1 MLKGVGASSGIGIG
15 TIVCIR
21 EESLDYSKV
30 VFQGEEEEKARLKE
44 AVDTFCKVTQEM
56 AEDIRQR
63 VGEKE
68 SEILS
73 GQIMMLSDPF
83 MTGQMEEMIASGSC
97 AEAALD
103 SVCQMYIEMFSNVDD
118 ELMRQRATDIRD
130 IRTRMLRLLLGVS
143 SVDIASV
150 PAGTVLAAKDLTP
163 SMTVGL
169 KKENISAILTEIG
182 GKTSH
187 SAILARALEIP
198 AVLGIPQV
206 LDQVSDGQQAIV
218 DGESGEVI
226 LSPDEDTLKRYT
238 AQWKEQQEQKAMLSV
253 YRDRKTQDAD
263 GRNYELYSNIGSV
276 AEAQIA
282 LENGAEGIGLF
293 RTEFLFMDRTA
304 MPTEQEQYEAYK
316 AVSDIMQGKE
326 VIIRTLDVG
335 GDKEISYLKMESEQ
349 NPFLGWRAI
358 RYCLEE
364 SDLFKV
370 QLRALLRAGAEHK
383 NIKIMLPLVTG
394 VQEIRA
400 AKQLLEECKQ
410 ELAAQGIAY
419 DDNIQVGIMIETP
432 AAALIADLLAK
443 EAAFFSIGTN
453 DLTQYTLAVDRG
465 NAKVE
470 NLYTTLHPAVLRSIR
485 SIIRA
490 AKEAKI
496 PVGMCGEAAADPALI
511 PLLLEFGLD
520 EMSVSASSILKT
532 RKIIS
537 QWSQKETAEV
547 EQKAMQLD
555 EPQAVEEYLLSVCKQ
570 IGRASCRERV

>member
-30 VFQGEEEEKARLKE
+30 VFQGEAEEKARLKE

-293 RTEFLFMDRTA
+293 RTEFLFMDRAA

-370 QLRALLRAGAEHK
+370 QIRALLRAGAEHK

-532 RKIIS
+532 RKIVS

-555 EPQAVEEYLLSVCKQ
+555 EPQAVEEYLLSVCK
-570 IGRASCRERV
+570 R

>member
-1 MLKGVGASSGIGIG
+1 MLMGVGASSGIGIG

-30 VFQGEEEEKARLKE
+30 VFQGEAEEKARLKE

-130 IRTRMLRLLLGVS
+130 IRTRMLRLLLGIS

-226 LSPDEDTLKRYT
+226 LSPDEDTLKRYI

-282 LENGAEGIGLF
+282 LENGAEGIGLS

-370 QLRALLRAGAEHK
+370 QLRALLRAGSEHK

-485 SIIRA
+485 SIIHA

-496 PVGMCGEAAADPALI
+496 SVGMCGEAAADPVLI

-532 RKIIS
+532 RKIVS

-555 EPQAVEEYLLSVCKQ
+555 EPQAVEEYLLSVCK
-570 IGRASCRERV
+570 R

>member
-30 VFQGEEEEKARLKE
+30 VFQGEAEEKARLKE

-130 IRTRMLRLLLGVS
+130 IRTRMLRLLLGIS

-206 LDQVSDGQQAIV
+206 LDQVSDGQQVIV

-532 RKIIS
+532 RKIVS
-537 QWSQKETAEV
+537 QWSQKETEEV

-555 EPQAVEEYLLSVCKQ
+555 EPQAVEEYLLSVCK
-570 IGRASCRERV
+570 R

>member
-30 VFQGEEEEKARLKE
+30 VFQGEAEEKARLKE

-73 GQIMMLSDPF
+73 GQIMILSDPF

-263 GRNYELYSNIGSV
+263 GRIYELYSNIGSV

-394 VQEIRA
+394 VQEILA
-400 AKQLLEECKQ
+400 AKKLLEECKQ

-532 RKIIS
+532 RKIVS

-555 EPQAVEEYLLSVCKQ
+555 EPQAVEEYLLSVCK
-570 IGRASCRERV
+570 R

>member
-30 VFQGEEEEKARLKE
+30 VFQGEAEEKARLKE

-130 IRTRMLRLLLGVS
+130 IRTRMLRLLLGIS

-150 PAGTVLAAKDLTP
+150 PAGTVLVAKDLTP

-226 LSPDEDTLKRYT
+226 LSPDEDTLKSYT

-532 RKIIS
+532 RKIVS

-555 EPQAVEEYLLSVCKQ
+555 EPQAVEEYLLSVCK
-570 IGRASCRERV
+570 R

>member
-30 VFQGEEEEKARLKE
+30 VFQGEAEEKARLKE

-56 AEDIRQR
+56 AEDIRRR

-130 IRTRMLRLLLGVS
+130 IRTRMLRLLLGIS

-150 PAGTVLAAKDLTP
+150 PAGTVLVAKDLTP

-282 LENGAEGIGLF
+282 LKNGAEGIGLF

-532 RKIIS
+532 RKIVS
-537 QWSQKETAEV
+537 QWFQKETAEV

-555 EPQAVEEYLLSVCKQ
+555 EPQAVEEYLLSVCK
-570 IGRASCRERV
+570 R

>member
-30 VFQGEEEEKARLKE
+30 VFQGEAEEKARLKE

-103 SVCQMYIEMFSNVDD
+103 SVCQIYIEMFSNVDD

-130 IRTRMLRLLLGVS
+130 IRTRMLRLLLGIS

-226 LSPDEDTLKRYT
+226 ISPDEDTLKRYT

-443 EAAFFSIGTN
+443 EAALFCIGTN

-485 SIIRA
+485 SIIHA

-496 PVGMCGEAAADPALI
+496 SVGMCGEAAADPVLI

-532 RKIIS
+532 RKIVS

-555 EPQAVEEYLLSVCKQ
+555 EPQAVEEYLLSVCK
-570 IGRASCRERV
+570 R

>member
-30 VFQGEEEEKARLKE
+30 VFQGEAEEKARLKE

-143 SVDIASV
+143 SVDIESV

-532 RKIIS
+532 RKIVS

-555 EPQAVEEYLLSVCKQ
+555 EPQAVEEYLLSVCK
-570 IGRASCRERV
+570 R

>member
-30 VFQGEEEEKARLKE
+30 VFQGEAEEKARLKE

-143 SVDIASV
+143 SVDIESV

-226 LSPDEDTLKRYT
+226 ISPDEDTLKRYT

-263 GRNYELYSNIGSV
+263 GRIYELYSNIGSV

-532 RKIIS
+532 RKIVS

-555 EPQAVEEYLLSVCKQ
+555 EPQAVEEYLLSVCK
-570 IGRASCRERV
+570 R

>member
-30 VFQGEEEEKARLKE
+30 VFQGEAEEKARLKK

-130 IRTRMLRLLLGVS
+130 IRTRMLRLLLGIS

-532 RKIIS
+532 RKIVS

-555 EPQAVEEYLLSVCKQ
+555 EPQAVEEYLLSVCK
-570 IGRASCRERV
+570 R

>member
-30 VFQGEEEEKARLKE
+30 VFQGEAEEKARLKE

-226 LSPDEDTLKRYT
+226 LSPDEDTLKSYT

-370 QLRALLRAGAEHK
+370 QIRALLRAGAEHK

-532 RKIIS
+532 RKIVS

-555 EPQAVEEYLLSVCKQ
+555 EPQAVEEYLLSVCK
-570 IGRASCRERV
+570 R

>member
-30 VFQGEEEEKARLKE
+30 VFQGEAEEKARLKE

-103 SVCQMYIEMFSNVDD
+103 SVCQMHIEMFSNVDD

-130 IRTRMLRLLLGVS
+130 IRTRMLRLLLGIS

-263 GRNYELYSNIGSV
+263 GRIYELYSNIGSV

-394 VQEIRA
+394 VQEILA

-532 RKIIS
+532 RKIVS

-555 EPQAVEEYLLSVCKQ
+555 EPQAVEEYLLSVCK
-570 IGRASCRERV
+570 R

>member
-30 VFQGEEEEKARLKE
+30 VFQGEAEEKARLKE

-511 PLLLEFGLD
+511 PLLLEFDLD

-532 RKIIS
+532 RKIVS

-555 EPQAVEEYLLSVCKQ
+555 EPQAVEEYLLSVCK
-570 IGRASCRERV
+570 R

>member
-30 VFQGEEEEKARLKE
+30 VFQGEAEEKARLKE

-130 IRTRMLRLLLGVS
+130 IRTRMLRLLLGIS

-226 LSPDEDTLKRYT
+226 LSPDEDTLKSYT

-532 RKIIS
+532 RKIVS
-537 QWSQKETAEV
+537 QWSQKETEEV

-555 EPQAVEEYLLSVCKQ
+555 EPQAVEEYLLSVCK
-570 IGRASCRERV
+570 R

>member
-30 VFQGEEEEKARLKE
+30 VFQREAEEKARLKE

-130 IRTRMLRLLLGVS
+130 IRTRMLRLLLGIS

-150 PAGTVLAAKDLTP
+150 PAGTVLVAKDLTP

-282 LENGAEGIGLF
+282 LKNGAEGIGLF

-532 RKIIS
+532 RKIVS
-537 QWSQKETAEV
+537 QWFQKETAEV

-555 EPQAVEEYLLSVCKQ
+555 EPQAVEEYLLSVCK
-570 IGRASCRERV
+570 R

>member
-30 VFQGEEEEKARLKE
+30 VFQREAEEKARLKE

-130 IRTRMLRLLLGVS
+130 IRTRMLRLLLGIS

-150 PAGTVLAAKDLTP
+150 PAGTVLVAKDLTP

-370 QLRALLRAGAEHK
+370 QLRALLRAGAEQK

-532 RKIIS
+532 RKIVS
-537 QWSQKETAEV
+537 KWSQKETAEV

-555 EPQAVEEYLLSVCKQ
+555 EPQAVEEYLLSVCK
-570 IGRASCRERV
+570 R

>member
-30 VFQGEEEEKARLKE
+30 VFQGEAEEKVRLKE

-130 IRTRMLRLLLGVS
+130 IRTRMLRLLLGIS

-253 YRDRKTQDAD
+253 YCDRKTQDAD

-532 RKIIS
+532 RKIVS
-537 QWSQKETAEV
+537 QWSRKETAEV

-555 EPQAVEEYLLSVCKQ
+555 EPQAVEEYLLSVCK
-570 IGRASCRERV
+570 R

>member
-532 RKIIS
+532 RKIVS

-555 EPQAVEEYLLSVCKQ
+555 EPQAVEEYLLSVCK
-570 IGRASCRERV
+570 R

>member
-30 VFQGEEEEKARLKE
+30 VFQGEAEEKARLKE
-44 AVDTFCKVTQEM
+44 AVDTFCEVTQEM

-130 IRTRMLRLLLGVS
+130 IRTRMLRLLLGIS

-532 RKIIS
+532 RKIVS
-537 QWSQKETAEV
+537 QWSQKKTAEV

-555 EPQAVEEYLLSVCKQ
+555 EPQAVEEYLLSVCK
-570 IGRASCRERV
+570 R

>member
-30 VFQGEEEEKARLKE
+30 VFQGEAEEKARLKE

-130 IRTRMLRLLLGVS
+130 IRTRMLRLLLGIS

-263 GRNYELYSNIGSV
+263 GRIYELYSNIGSV

-293 RTEFLFMDRTA
+293 RTEVLFMDRTA

-400 AKQLLEECKQ
+400 AKKLLEECKQ

-532 RKIIS
+532 RKIVS

-555 EPQAVEEYLLSVCKQ
+555 EPQAVEEYLLSVCK
-570 IGRASCRERV
+570 R

>member
-30 VFQGEEEEKARLKE
+30 VFQGEAEEKARLKE

-130 IRTRMLRLLLGVS
+130 IRTRMLRLLLGIS

-169 KKENISAILTEIG
+169 KKENISAILTDIG

-400 AKQLLEECKQ
+400 AKRLLEECKQ

-532 RKIIS
+532 RKIVS

-555 EPQAVEEYLLSVCKQ
+555 EPQAVEEYLLSVCK
-570 IGRASCRERV
+570 R

>member
-30 VFQGEEEEKARLKE
+30 VFQGEAEEKARLKE
-44 AVDTFCKVTQEM
+44 AVDTFCEVTQEM

-130 IRTRMLRLLLGVS
+130 IRTRMLRLLLGIS

-432 AAALIADLLAK
+432 AAALIADPLAK

-532 RKIIS
+532 RKIVS

-555 EPQAVEEYLLSVCKQ
+555 EPQAVEEYLLSVCK
-570 IGRASCRERV
+570 R

>member
-30 VFQGEEEEKARLKE
+30 VFQGEAEEKARLKE

-97 AEAALD
+97 AEASLD

-150 PAGTVLAAKDLTP
+150 PAGTVLTAKDLTP

-532 RKIIS
+532 RKIVS

-555 EPQAVEEYLLSVCKQ
+555 EPQAVEEYLLSVCK
-570 IGRASCRERV
+570 R

>member
-30 VFQGEEEEKARLKE
+30 VFQGEAEEKARLKE

-130 IRTRMLRLLLGVS
+130 IRTRMLRLLLGIS

-150 PAGTVLAAKDLTP
+150 PAGTVLVAKDLTP

-532 RKIIS
+532 RKIVS

-547 EQKAMQLD
+547 EQKAMHLD
-555 EPQAVEEYLLSVCKQ
+555 EPQAVEEYLLSVCK
-570 IGRASCRERV
+570 R

>member
-30 VFQGEEEEKARLKE
+30 VFQGEAEEKARLKE

-130 IRTRMLRLLLGVS
+130 IRTRMLRLLLGIS

-150 PAGTVLAAKDLTP
+150 PAGTVLVAKDLTP

-370 QLRALLRAGAEHK
+370 QLRALLRAGAEQK

-532 RKIIS
+532 RKIVS

-555 EPQAVEEYLLSVCKQ
+555 EPQAVEEYLLSVCK
-570 IGRASCRERV
+570 R

>member
-30 VFQGEEEEKARLKE
+30 VFQGEAEEKARLKE

-130 IRTRMLRLLLGVS
+130 IRTRMLRLLLGIS

-253 YRDRKTQDAD
+253 YRDRKTQDVD

-532 RKIIS
+532 RKIVS
-537 QWSQKETAEV
+537 QWSQKETEEV

-555 EPQAVEEYLLSVCKQ
+555 EPQAVEEYLLSVCK
-570 IGRASCRERV
+570 R

>member
-30 VFQGEEEEKARLKE
+30 VFQGEAEEKARLKE

-83 MTGQMEEMIASGSC
+83 MTSQMEEMIASGSC

-532 RKIIS
+532 RKIVS

-555 EPQAVEEYLLSVCKQ
+555 EPQAVEEYLLSVCK
-570 IGRASCRERV
+570 R

>member
-30 VFQGEEEEKARLKE
+30 VFQGEAEEKARLKE

-73 GQIMMLSDPF
+73 GQIMMLSDSF

-130 IRTRMLRLLLGVS
+130 IRTRMLRLLLGIS

-226 LSPDEDTLKRYT
+226 ISPDEDTLKRYT

-532 RKIIS
+532 RKIVS

-555 EPQAVEEYLLSVCKQ
+555 EPQAVEEYLLSVCK
-570 IGRASCRERV
+570 R

>member
-30 VFQGEEEEKARLKE
+30 VFQREAEEKARLKE

-56 AEDIRQR
+56 AEDIRRR

-130 IRTRMLRLLLGVS
+130 IRTRMLRLLLGIS

-150 PAGTVLAAKDLTP
+150 PAGTVLVAKDLTP

-370 QLRALLRAGAEHK
+370 QLRALLRAGAEQK

-532 RKIIS
+532 RKIVS

-555 EPQAVEEYLLSVCKQ
+555 EPQAVEEYLLSVCK
-570 IGRASCRERV
+570 R

>member
-30 VFQGEEEEKARLKE
+30 VFQGEAEEKARLKE

-130 IRTRMLRLLLGVS
+130 IRTRMLRLLLGIS

-150 PAGTVLAAKDLTP
+150 PAGTVLVAKDLTP

-532 RKIIS
+532 RKIVS

-547 EQKAMQLD
+547 EQKTMQLD
-555 EPQAVEEYLLSVCKQ
+555 EPQAVEEYLLSVCK
-570 IGRASCRERV
+570 R

>member
-30 VFQGEEEEKARLKE
+30 VFQGEAEEKARLKE

-130 IRTRMLRLLLGVS
+130 IRTRMLRLLLGIS

-150 PAGTVLAAKDLTP
+150 PAGTVLVAKDLTP

-238 AQWKEQQEQKAMLSV
+238 AQWKEQREQKAMLSV
-253 YRDRKTQDAD
+253 YRDRKTQDVD

-370 QLRALLRAGAEHK
+370 QIRALLRAGAEHK

-532 RKIIS
+532 RKIVS

-555 EPQAVEEYLLSVCKQ
+555 EPQAVEEYLLSVCK
-570 IGRASCRERV
+570 R

>member
-30 VFQGEEEEKARLKE
+30 VFQGEAEEKARLKE

-130 IRTRMLRLLLGVS
+130 IRTRMLRLLLGIS

-150 PAGTVLAAKDLTP
+150 PVGTVLAAKDLTP

-532 RKIIS
+532 RKIVS

-555 EPQAVEEYLLSVCKQ
+555 EPQAVEEYLLSVCK
-570 IGRASCRERV
+570 R

>member
-1 MLKGVGASSGIGIG
+1 
-15 TIVCIR
+15 
-21 EESLDYSKV
+21 
-30 VFQGEEEEKARLKE
+30 
-44 AVDTFCKVTQEM
+44 M

-253 YRDRKTQDAD
+253 YRDRKLRMQTV
-263 GRNYELYSNIGSV
+263 E
-276 AEAQIA
+276 
-282 LENGAEGIGLF
+282 
-293 RTEFLFMDRTA
+293 
-304 MPTEQEQYEAYK
+304 
-316 AVSDIMQGKE
+316 IMSFIPISE
-326 VIIRTLDVG
+326 V
-335 GDKEISYLKMESEQ
+335 
-349 NPFLGWRAI
+349 
-358 RYCLEE
+358 
-364 SDLFKV
+364 
-370 QLRALLRAGAEHK
+370 
-383 NIKIMLPLVTG
+383 
-394 VQEIRA
+394 
-400 AKQLLEECKQ
+400 
-410 ELAAQGIAY
+410 
-419 DDNIQVGIMIETP
+419 
-432 AAALIADLLAK
+432 
-443 EAAFFSIGTN
+443 
-453 DLTQYTLAVDRG
+453 
-465 NAKVE
+465 
-470 NLYTTLHPAVLRSIR
+470 
-485 SIIRA
+485 
-490 AKEAKI
+490 
-496 PVGMCGEAAADPALI
+496 
-511 PLLLEFGLD
+511 
-520 EMSVSASSILKT
+520 
-532 RKIIS
+532 
-537 QWSQKETAEV
+537 
-547 EQKAMQLD
+547 
-555 EPQAVEEYLLSVCKQ
+555 
-570 IGRASCRERV
+570 

>member
-30 VFQGEEEEKARLKE
+30 VFQGEAEEKARLKE

-83 MTGQMEEMIASGSC
+83 MTGQMEEMIDSGSC

-130 IRTRMLRLLLGVS
+130 IRTRMLRLLLGIS

-150 PAGTVLAAKDLTP
+150 PAGTVLVAKDLTP

-532 RKIIS
+532 RKIVS

-555 EPQAVEEYLLSVCKQ
+555 EPQAVEEYLLSVCK
-570 IGRASCRERV
+570 R

>member
-30 VFQGEEEEKARLKE
+30 VFQGEAEEKARLKE

-130 IRTRMLRLLLGVS
+130 IRTRMLRLLLGIS

-218 DGESGEVI
+218 DGESGEVT

-276 AEAQIA
+276 AEGQIA

-532 RKIIS
+532 RKIVS

-555 EPQAVEEYLLSVCKQ
+555 EPQAVEEYLLSVCK
-570 IGRASCRERV
+570 R

>member
-1 MLKGVGASSGIGIG
+1 MLKGIGASSGIGIG

-555 EPQAVEEYLLSVCKQ
+555 EPQAVEEYLLSVCK
-570 IGRASCRERV
+570 R

>member
-30 VFQGEEEEKARLKE
+30 VFQGEAEEKARLKE

-130 IRTRMLRLLLGVS
+130 IRTRMLRLLLGIS

-400 AKQLLEECKQ
+400 VKQLLEECKQ

-532 RKIIS
+532 RKIVS

-555 EPQAVEEYLLSVCKQ
+555 EPQAVEEYLLSVCK
-570 IGRASCRERV
+570 R

>member
-30 VFQGEEEEKARLKE
+30 VFQREAEEKARLKE

-56 AEDIRQR
+56 AEDIRRR

-130 IRTRMLRLLLGVS
+130 IRTRMLRLLLGIS

-370 QLRALLRAGAEHK
+370 QLRALLRAGAEQK

-532 RKIIS
+532 RKIVS

-555 EPQAVEEYLLSVCKQ
+555 EPQAVEEYLLSVCK
-570 IGRASCRERV
+570 R

>member
-30 VFQGEEEEKARLKE
+30 VFQGEAEEKARLKE

-364 SDLFKV
+364 SYLFKV

-532 RKIIS
+532 RKIVS
-537 QWSQKETAEV
+537 QWSQKETEEV

-555 EPQAVEEYLLSVCKQ
+555 EPQAVEEYLLSVCK
-570 IGRASCRERV
+570 R